1 MPLLWLHALV
11 HVYFRWEPLGVD
23 PFCANH
29 CSLNVTGD
37 EEKGGI
43 RSALRF
49 QSTADSNERDKQF
62 PSFLYELEGGQR
74 QSPRCL
80 ELTQGLAE
88 LMARSYLKLRAF
100 FFFLRH
106 WKMAAHEGGANLGFT
121 WHVHRPLPLHWV
133 SHSSF
138 EEHCVPEHSTHKIH
152 DLARGCKRRR

>member
-1 MPLLWLHALV
+1 MACTRSCLFSLRTTWGWPILCKPLLPQCD
-11 HVYFRWEPLGVD
+11 RRRG
-23 PFCANH
+23 
-29 CSLNVTGD
+29 
-37 EEKGGI
+37 KGGI

-88 LMARSYLKLRAF
+88 LIARSYLKLRA

>member
-1 MPLLWLHALV
+1 M
-11 HVYFRWEPLGVD
+11 
-23 PFCANH
+23 
-29 CSLNVTGD
+29 TGD

-88 LMARSYLKLRAF
+88 LIARSYLKLRAF
-100 FFFLRH
+100 FFPSAL
-106 WKMAAHEGGANLGFT
+106 ENG
-121 WHVHRPLPLHWV
+121 
-133 SHSSF
+133 
-138 EEHCVPEHSTHKIH
+138 ST
-152 DLARGCKRRR
+152 